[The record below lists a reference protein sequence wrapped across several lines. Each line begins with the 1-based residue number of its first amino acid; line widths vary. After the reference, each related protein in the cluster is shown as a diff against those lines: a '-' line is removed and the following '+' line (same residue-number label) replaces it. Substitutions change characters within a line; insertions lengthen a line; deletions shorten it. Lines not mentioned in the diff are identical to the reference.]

1 MDFYNA
7 DEAPDQED
15 EDKYAAVRSAR
26 VLVYLTC
33 RAYVLTSSGLRAIP
47 GERCLPH

>member
-15 EDKYAAVRSAR
+15 EDKYAGVRLAR
-26 VLVYLTC
+26 VLVDLMMCY
-33 RAYVLTSSGLRAIP
+33 AYVLTAAG
-47 GERCLPH
+47 H

>member
-15 EDKYAAVRSAR
+15 EDKYAAVRIAH
-26 VLVYLTC
+26 VLVDLIC
-33 RAYVLTSSGLRAIP
+33 QAYVLTFAGL
-47 GERCLPH
+47 